1 MRGRLSI
8 SALETSLAVPVTTL
22 VGKNPGGIV
31 AVEVDVA
38 EHGGGTIVGLVI

>member
-1 MRGRLSI
+1 MRGRQSI
-8 SALETSLAVPVTTL
+8 SALETSLGVTTL